1 MMLDEIITIL
11 SSTESSLTDAL
22 LKVKVLLYRIG
33 QKDLATWV
41 TCELKGY
48 PGEEVPEYRTI
59 SMLPHAHI
67 TSMTMQHADY
77 QLPITHLKPET
88 QKNLT
93 IFHVRDS
100 IHVIEEAIKKYHA
113 KGGSMRRPLPPET
126 ASFFGK
132 ALHSDVNI
140 ISAWCEVN
148 MGQME
153 NILIEVRSRLLDFVL
168 ELQDVVGKDADEA
181 QLEKKAASMD
191 TGKLFNTAIYGS
203 GNTVILGIS
212 SIQSVTATNTKGDIE
227 ELIAALAKA
236 GIPTQELIKLR
247 AAISQDKAAG
257 KVPDIGEGKTG
268 HWFTKLLSRAA
279 SKTVDVSVDLISSVV
294 AKTLAA
300 YNGHGVN

>member
-1 MMLDEIITIL
+1 
-11 SSTESSLTDAL
+11 
-22 LKVKVLLYRIG
+22 
-33 QKDLATWV
+33 
-41 TCELKGY
+41 
-48 PGEEVPEYRTI
+48 
-59 SMLPHAHI
+59 
-67 TSMTMQHADY
+67 
-77 QLPITHLKPET
+77 
-88 QKNLT
+88 
-93 IFHVRDS
+93 
-100 IHVIEEAIKKYHA
+100 
-113 KGGSMRRPLPPET
+113 MRRPLPPET

-132 ALHSDVNI
+132 VLHSDVNI

-168 ELQDVVGKDADEA
+168 ELQDVVGKNADEA

-203 GNTVILGIS
+203 GNTVVLGIS

-227 ELIAALAKA
+227 ELIAALAKV
-236 GIPTQELIKLR
+236 GIPAQELIKLR